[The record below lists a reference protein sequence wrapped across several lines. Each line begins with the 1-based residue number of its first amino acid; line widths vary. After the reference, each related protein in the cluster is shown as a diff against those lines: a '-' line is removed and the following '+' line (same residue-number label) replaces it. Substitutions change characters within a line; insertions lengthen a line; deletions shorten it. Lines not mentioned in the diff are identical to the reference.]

1 MAKKSNRPR
10 PKAATKKASEPEPV
24 PIEIPEAPEPVVEA
38 RVLKSSQAAKPKR
51 QQATAER
58 LEDEY
63 AYIVGDLRRVL
74 ILAGLMFILLIVA
87 NLVLSRV
94 AF

>member
-1 MAKKSNRPR
+1 MAKKPNRSR
-10 PKAATKKASEPEPV
+10 PKQTTKKATVAKVDPIETVVEEPPVPEP
-24 PIEIPEAPEPVVEA
+24 PKPVLSA
-38 RVLKSSQAAKPKR
+38 RPKRAQAA
-51 QQATAER
+51 AER

-74 ILAGLMFILLIVA
+74 ILAAVMFILLIAA
-87 NLVLSRV
+87 NLILSRM

>member
-1 MAKKSNRPR
+1 MAKKPNRSR
-10 PKAATKKASEPEPV
+10 PKQTTKKPAAVIPEPV
-24 PIEIPEAPEPVVEA
+24 EEAVAESPEPIVMKAVP
-38 RVLKSSQAAKPKR
+38 AAKLKR
-51 QQATAER
+51 AQATPER

-74 ILAGLMFILLIVA
+74 ILAAVMFILLIAA
-87 NLVLSRV
+87 NVILSRV